1 MSTAGVSLLF
11 SNPFS
16 PSNFRMLK
24 DEGDDLSE
32 TSFSLNKQTVLPKFL
47 PPITSPQESRVN
59 HGQSL
64 NSSFR
69 KSMPSIFSPRNNSQ
83 SIQLQQL
90 NEKGFNTVSQSMAL
104 PKEAASTDKVFK
116 YRPPGETGG
125 PKSAHDKL
133 NLMIVRG
140 QDPSSFIEGFNSSP
154 DPKKMV
160 VSAEKP
166 SALQLRLRYVGQ
178 QHE

>member
-1 MSTAGVSLLF
+1 MPA
-11 SNPFS
+11 
-16 PSNFRMLK
+16 
-24 DEGDDLSE
+24 
-32 TSFSLNKQTVLPKFL
+32 
-47 PPITSPQESRVN
+47 
-59 HGQSL
+59 H
-64 NSSFR
+64 
-69 KSMPSIFSPRNNSQ
+69 PSIFSTRNNSQ

-90 NEKGFNTVSQSMAL
+90 NEKGFNTVVNQSMAL
-104 PKEAASTDKVFK
+104 PKEASTDKVFK
-116 YRPPGETGG
+116 YRPPGETGD
-125 PKSAHDKL
+125 PKNAHDKL

-154 DPKKMV
+154 DPRKM